1 MKGRDLNRSSR
12 AAYADGRKIDVRLA
26 SPLSMTAQIT
36 QGVFITYVATLGPA
50 GAPRAEADPSRTIR
64 RLLN

>member
-50 GAPRAEADPSRTIR
+50 GTAR
-64 RLLN
+64 RS